1 MEDLFTRLVYLFSFF
16 LFLLLEELLST
27 AFQCLFQACRAASI
41 KVLRVVH
48 FEDFALR
55 WLLLCRL
62 FFPRSISMGIPNRE
76 ELERG
81 DHGASSQVND
91 YESASTIASSLLGPS
106 LWLFPVDRLSSTHRE
121 KKSRATILID
131 PILRV
136 AADIEIGQADIG
148 LHKRKMLVLTMVSSA
163 FCDTVIDIDGI
174 TADTYC
180 LRVLQSL

>member
-1 MEDLFTRLVYLFSFF
+1 M
-16 LFLLLEELLST
+16 
-27 AFQCLFQACRAASI
+27 
-41 KVLRVVH
+41 
-48 FEDFALR
+48 
-55 WLLLCRL
+55 
-62 FFPRSISMGIPNRE
+62 NRE

-131 PILRV
+131 PTLRV

-180 LRVLQSL
+180 PRVLQSL

>member
-1 MEDLFTRLVYLFSFF
+1 
-16 LFLLLEELLST
+16 
-27 AFQCLFQACRAASI
+27 
-41 KVLRVVH
+41 
-48 FEDFALR
+48 
-55 WLLLCRL
+55 
-62 FFPRSISMGIPNRE
+62 MGIPNRE

-131 PILRV
+131 PTLRV

-180 LRVLQSL
+180 PRVLQSL